1 MVYEYINI
9 RQCLVLLRRAV
20 EVGLWVWSSEE
31 SVPIS
36 NQIWKKGKLEV
47 EYKTVVP
54 LTFRLIIIHLSL
66 VWRTL
71 WTPGKVR
78 HLSNVRRILLYHDTH
93 MRRTSDGLLADND
106 CTSVKIMTHHLLI
119 LTVLWRTSVK
129 IMTHHLLILTV
140 LLTHV
145 RHYQKFKIR
154 EYVFPDLRS
163 LKLSFQSL
171 KCS

>member
-119 LTVLWRTSVK
+119 LTVL
-129 IMTHHLLILTV
+129 
-140 LLTHV
+140 LTHV